1 MKNITIKSLK
11 AENFKS
17 FIDKEIVLNPQR
29 TIIYGRNG
37 IGKTTIS
44 DIVKW
49 TLFGLADTSARPI
62 DSNNEYLTINPIHT
76 TVVFDVDGKEICIEK
91 IQKMEFTR
99 NGEFK
104 GNKNS
109 YLVNGI
115 PKTAKALKEYVTE
128 NLLSMDDY
136 LFFTDI
142 DQFLKKSMDERREI
156 VSKYATSVNDEDVIA
171 TDTRFSGISKM
182 FKDGNLKELTLRCS
196 RTIKELEKERD
207 SIPARIDEISRQRLD
222 IDVAEQELLKNSLVE
237 QISNLDAGQA
247 DNEKKFEEYKKAND
261 SYLAMKFQLDDMVR
275 AERTGRDTKRRQLK
289 SECDLLK
296 TKIENIRSRAK
307 DVAVRIEDIEK
318 YIEDLEEKRIE
329 QTELWSKIKNQKFDD
344 SNLVCPYCKREYTED
359 KKMQIRGDFEAH
371 IEEELKTCTDKG
383 FEYKKLIDDM
393 KNEVAECK
401 SKIEE
406 YELQIAEK
414 LSRLAEVSDELESL
428 NNSTSSIEETEE
440 YKVLASEIKK
450 AETLIENSRNLEVSR
465 KKYLDER
472 QKLSNQLNT
481 VKKTINSAARNSEID
496 DRIAELKD
504 RQKKIAQDIANEF
517 KTKSLLEEFKMA
529 KAELISASVNRSFTF
544 VRFKLFETQVNGE
557 LKDTCRML
565 VNGVDMESG
574 LNDSDSLLAGLDIL
588 TTFQRL
594 NNVLVPVFL
603 DRAESINES
612 RIPDTDNQLILLK
625 VSDDKELIVK

>member
-17 FIDKEIVLNPQR
+17 FTDKEIVLNPQR

-49 TLFGLADTSARPI
+49 TLFGLADTSARPV
-62 DSNNEYLTINPIHT
+62 DSNNEYFTINPIHT

-99 NGEFK
+99 KGEFK

-171 TDTRFSGISKM
+171 TDTRRFSGISKM

-289 SECDLLK
+289 SECDLLE

-307 DVAVRIEDIEK
+307 DVAVR
-318 YIEDLEEKRIE
+318 IEDLEEKRIE

-383 FEYKKLIDDM
+383 FEYKKLID
-393 KNEVAECK
+393 ECK

-406 YELQIAEK
+406 YELQIVEK
-414 LSRLAEVSDELESL
+414 LPRLAEVSDELESL

-565 VNGVDMESG
+565 VNGVDMENG

>member
-17 FIDKEIVLNPQR
+17 FTDKEIVLNPQR

-49 TLFGLADTSARPI
+49 TLFGLADTSARPV
-62 DSNNEYLTINPIHT
+62 DSNNEYFTINPIHT

-115 PKTAKALKEYVTE
+115 PKTAKALKEYVKG
-128 NLLSMDDY
+128 NILSMEDF

-171 TDTRFSGISKM
+171 TDTRRFSGISKM

-207 SIPARIDEISRQRLD
+207 SIPARIDEISR
-222 IDVAEQELLKNSLVE
+222 LKNSLVE
-237 QISNLDAGQA
+237 QISNLDVGQA
-247 DNEKKFEEYKKAND
+247 DNEK
-261 SYLAMKFQLDDMVR
+261 
-275 AERTGRDTKRRQLK
+275 
-289 SECDLLK
+289 
-296 TKIENIRSRAK
+296 
-307 DVAVRIEDIEK
+307 
-318 YIEDLEEKRIE
+318 
-329 QTELWSKIKNQKFDD
+329 KFDD
-344 SNLVCPYCKREYTED
+344 SNLVCPYCKR
-359 KKMQIRGDFEAH
+359 
-371 IEEELKTCTDKG
+371 
-383 FEYKKLIDDM
+383 
-393 KNEVAECK
+393 V
-401 SKIEE
+401 
-406 YELQIAEK
+406 
-414 LSRLAEVSDELESL
+414 
-428 NNSTSSIEETEE
+428 
-440 YKVLASEIKK
+440 
-450 AETLIENSRNLEVSR
+450 IENSRNLEVSR

-472 QKLSNQLNT
+472 QK
-481 VKKTINSAARNSEID
+481 AARNSEID